1 MDLFIGFFC
10 LFIFVCFVVVL
21 VISFLL
27 RRISVL
33 QRQLEATS
41 GTWNHAFREWQRTA
55 EELGATSGACD
66 CALRGW
72 KGAVEELNQVEWL
85 VQLFLE
91 LFQQV
96 EEVTGINSV

>member
-33 QRQLEATS
+33 QWQLEATS
-41 GTWNHAFREWQRTA
+41 GAWNHAFREWQHTA

>member
-10 LFIFVCFVVVL
+10 LSIFVCFVVVL

-27 RRISVL
+27 RRVSVL
-33 QRQLEATS
+33 QWQLEATS
-41 GTWNHAFREWQRTA
+41 GAWNHAFQEWQRTA

-66 CALRGW
+66 CAFRGW
-72 KGAVEELNQVEWL
+72 KGAVEELNLVEWL

-91 LFQQV
+91 RFQQV